1 MAATLGQRIQDIVG
15 FNYASNS
22 INSEDEALEVA
33 CAEVIA
39 LAPVSLLLK
48 YAVAPTDLVDGAAN
62 MDIEGKKVLRVI
74 RFDSNGNA
82 KICEKLDIDEFKMIA
97 LDTNSIY
104 KSTKYSPVY
113 AEDPETGTTKLEV
126 RPVPTGGADAANSA
140 KVYSITYPT
149 GASTESLSALDG
161 VPNELEHAIALRA
174 GMYIL
179 TTMISDAVQDDEDS
193 ELQSMLNAQLE
204 VVNGMYQAEL
214 TKITGDNGEQTAE

>member
-1 MAATLGQRIQDIVG
+1 MAAQLGQRIQDIVG
-15 FNYASNS
+15 FDYASNS

-33 CAEVIA
+33 CAEVID

-62 MDIEGKKVLRVI
+62 MDIGGKKVLRVI

-97 LDTNSIY
+97 LDTHSIY

-140 KVYSITYPT
+140 KVYYITYPT
-149 GASTESLSALDG
+149 GASLESLSALDG

-174 GMYIL
+174 SMYIL

-204 VVNGMYQAEL
+204 VVNGMYQSEL